1 MQNTCALILP
11 GYCSFQNILKNPIIS
26 QIEAFSYIF
35 FYYSSTITI
44 NSTTA
49 TPNCTLQSV
58 LFTSRGY
65 TRLGITSLKS
75 VKLNGKKKIEIVCSF
90 NGIPITYRLEM
101 DFLLHKS
108 EIISV
113 CHVYVTQ
120 SGLKQL
126 FHETRDM
133 SSARGNFL
141 VQFSCLSFFAE
152 ISQTRT
158 QGTNKQIVD
167 LSILILDRIG
177 KFLKTCVVS

>member
-101 DFLLHKS
+101 DFFFAQIRS
-108 EIISV
+108 NP
-113 CHVYVTQ
+113 
-120 SGLKQL
+120 
-126 FHETRDM
+126 
-133 SSARGNFL
+133 GNRC
-141 VQFSCLSFFAE
+141 VSCLRNAIRSK
-152 ISQTRT
+152 TP
-158 QGTNKQIVD
+158 
-167 LSILILDRIG
+167 LSRD
-177 KFLKTCVVS
+177 T